1 MSKQVLSDFDF
12 NNAARIVNLPDPTL
26 AQHPATKAYVD
37 SAVEGLAWK
46 DSVRVASTANL
57 TITGPG
63 ATIDGVTM
71 SANDRVLLKD
81 QTTASQNGLYIWNGA
96 AVSMTRAADAN
107 TFAEL
112 EQAVVTVEEGTS
124 AGASFRQT
132 AINGTIDSTSVTWT
146 SFGTSAAAATETTA
160 GVLEIAT
167 QSETDTGTDDLRA
180 ITALKLNN
188 WSGRKRKATAT
199 FGDGSATSFNIDH
212 NFNTRDVQ
220 VEVYRNSGN
229 YDSVLCDVTRPSV
242 NRVTLTFAAAPAASA
257 FNVVVLG

>member
-81 QTTASQNGLYIWNGA
+81 QTAASQNGLYIWNGA

-132 AINGTIDSTSVTWT
+132 AVNGTIDSTSVTWT

-188 WSGRKRKATAT
+188 WSGRKRKAIAT

-212 NFNTRDVQ
+212 NFNTREVQ

>member
-1 MSKQVLSDFDF
+1 M
-12 NNAARIVNLPDPTL
+12 
-26 AQHPATKAYVD
+26 
-37 SAVEGLAWK
+37 
-46 DSVRVASTANL
+46 
-57 TITGPG
+57 
-63 ATIDGVTM
+63 
-71 SANDRVLLKD
+71 
-81 QTTASQNGLYIWNGA
+81 
-96 AVSMTRAADAN
+96 
-107 TFAEL
+107 
-112 EQAVVTVEEGTS
+112 VTVEEGTS

-132 AINGTIDSTSVTWT
+132 AVNGTIDSTSVTWT

>member
-112 EQAVVTVEEGTS
+112 EQAVVTVEDGTS

-132 AINGTIDSTSVTWT
+132 TVNGTIDSTSVTWT
-146 SFGTSAAAATETTA
+146 SFGASAAAATETTA